1 MLGLEKENM
10 GGSDWQRSHHKR
22 MIHTLEWNM
31 KKEDGI
37 YTNLRQQ
44 KTKKYSLLYALRC
57 IEMK

>member
-22 MIHTLEWNM
+22 IIHTLEWNM

-37 YTNLRQQ
+37 YTNLGQQ
-44 KTKKYSLLYALRC
+44 KTKNTAYC
-57 IEMK
+57 TH